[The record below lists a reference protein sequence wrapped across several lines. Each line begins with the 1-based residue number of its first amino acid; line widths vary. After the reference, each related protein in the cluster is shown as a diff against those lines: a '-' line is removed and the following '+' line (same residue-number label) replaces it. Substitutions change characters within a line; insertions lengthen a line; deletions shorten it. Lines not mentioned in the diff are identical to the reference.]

1 MKGTGNLLKKVALFL
16 LLFCIM
22 TSCENK
28 RDINGDL
35 DGMWQMTVWKDANNN
50 TIKDKNGRIFYN
62 IQLKLIPFRYFNDPG
77 VNSSYVHAYFRHSP
91 DSLIIF
97 NPANYGSGECIPIT
111 DLMKYGVPADGKF
124 HIDALDDRNMV
135 LSSKE
140 GTLYFR
146 KY

>member
-1 MKGTGNLLKKVALFL
+1 MKKNNTIFKKTILLGLFL
-16 LLFCIM
+16 CSLI
-22 TSCENK
+22 SCENK

-62 IQLKLIPFRYFNDPG
+62 IQLKLIQFRDFNDPG

-97 NPANYGSGECIPIT
+97 HPVNYGTGQVIPLS
-111 DLMKYGVPADGKF
+111 DLKKYGVPEDGGF
-124 HIDALDDRNMV
+124 HIDALNENNMI
-135 LSSKE
+135 LSSEE

-146 KY
+146 KF